1 MVDDVWAVADVI
13 ANVAPHI
20 AAAAANADKESMRIM
35 NVPLREI
42 PKRAC
47 SYLRAPDAMLEVLSE
62 AVQG

>member
-1 MVDDVWAVADVI
+1 VI

-35 NVPLREI
+35 NVPFREI

-47 SYLRAPDAMLEVLSE
+47 SHLRAPDAMLEVLSE
-62 AVQG
+62 SVQGWKQSK